1 MEMET
6 RTQTQIDAK
15 TKKRENEEKERE
27 NEMLPPLASNI
38 ETLFNVQMAKNNYIN
53 WESERE
59 EAEAPVRVGEWGII
73 RFAKRY
79 AAAAAATKAAKGQW
93 SAERKRRDQPTNRD
107 R

>member
-1 MEMET
+1 MET

-53 WESERE
+53 
-59 EAEAPVRVGEWGII
+59 
-73 RFAKRY
+73 
-79 AAAAAATKAAKGQW
+79 
-93 SAERKRRDQPTNRD
+93 
-107 R
+107 